1 MSDGVNVGAL
11 FATLKLDKSP
21 FEKAVGSAGGL
32 FGSLAGFAV
41 KGAAIVGGALIG
53 TGIAA
58 SRNADEQERAWARVE
73 AIYGSQAQGLDAYSE
88 KMARAWGV
96 EDDAIEINLAK
107 YGAWG
112 KNVGLTTKQ
121 SADGAK
127 ALAERASQISLAT
140 GKSFQDV
147 FDALFK
153 GQQGMT
159 RGLKEYGVVIGKADL
174 VEEARRLHLIKGN
187 QQLTER
193 SAAIARANIILRQT
207 ASYTK
212 VAAEQEGG
220 LVIQQRR
227 LGEVVD
233 EVMDTIGIAFE
244 KVALAVLP
252 SLVDAGR
259 GFADWVGSNMPT
271 IQRIIEG
278 IVRGIGAAFGF
289 LTNQVFPR
297 VASVIAWL
305 STNVLPGLERAFGVI
320 TNEVIPALI
329 GGTDTAAAT
338 IGPVLGE
345 AFAFIAN
352 TVIPALA
359 DAFAF
364 VATNVIPTLQAAF
377 ASFVENVLPVL
388 QAAFNAIV
396 TDVLPALANGFNL
409 LTTEVIPAISA
420 AISWIATNILPPLSE
435 AFTVIA
441 ETIIPILAEA
451 FNTVVNVIRDNWPTI
466 SSIAETVGNA
476 VKTAVEGISA
486 VIKVVAPVITW
497 LAQTIFPILGAAA
510 GILLHVIDGAFKA
523 IGVVWNAAW
532 DIAKGVAGGIG
543 AAFGALVGVFTTVG
557 SAISGVFRGSMN
569 FLIGIV
575 NGIIGAVDSI
585 QVHIGRIG
593 LDTPLGWVGV
603 GPFDWPGLQIPRLAY
618 LAQGGVVTAPTLA
631 MLGEGRGR
639 EAVIPL
645 DDPRVADLLGR
656 GTARGGD
663 RYYQLTVQGD
673 VRAKDEPSVLT
684 TLQRMAEV
692 GG

>member
-1 MSDGVNVGAL
+1 MADGVSVGSL
-11 FATLKLDKSP
+11 FATLKLDESP
-21 FEKAVGSAGGL
+21 FRRSVGSVGGL
-32 FGSLAGFAV
+32 FGGLVGFAT
-41 KGAAIVGGALIG
+41 KGAAIVTGALVG

-58 SRNADEQERAWARVE
+58 SRNADEQERAWARVS
-73 AIYGSQAQGLDAYSE
+73 AIYGAQAKGLDDYSE

-127 ALAERASQISLAT
+127 ALAERAAQISLAT

-159 RGLKEYGVVIGKADL
+159 RGLKEYGVVIGKTDL

-193 SAAIARANIILRQT
+193 QAAIARANIILRQT

-212 VAAEQEGG
+212 VAADQEGG

-259 GFADWVGSNMPT
+259 NFADWVGANMPA
-271 IQRIIEG
+271 IQRVIEG

-297 VASVIAWL
+297 VAAVIGWL
-305 STNVLPGLERAFGVI
+305 ATNVLPGLERAFDVI
-320 TNEVIPALI
+320 TNEVLPALFASS
-329 GGTDTAAAT
+329 DATASA
-338 IGPVLGE
+338 IGPLFGD

-352 TVIPALA
+352 TVIPAVA
-359 DAFAF
+359 DAFAII
-364 VATNVIPTLQAAF
+364 ATQVLPALRAAF
-377 ASFVENVLPVL
+377 ASFVENALPVL
-388 QAAFNAIV
+388 QAAFQAIV
-396 TDVLPALANGFNL
+396 TDVLPALANGFDL

-435 AFTVIA
+435 AFTAIA
-441 ETIIPILAEA
+441 ENVIPILAAA
-451 FNTVVNVIRDNWPTI
+451 FNTVVDVIRDNWPTI
-466 SSIAETVGNA
+466 SSIAESVGGA
-476 VKTAVEGISA
+476 VKTAVDVISA
-486 VIKVVAPVITW
+486 VIKAAAPVIRW
-497 LAQTIFPILGAAA
+497 LAETIFPVLGAAA
-510 GILLHVIDGAFKA
+510 GVLLHVIDGAFKA

-532 DIAKGVAGGIG
+532 DIAKGVAKGIG
-543 AAFGALVGVFTTVG
+543 DAFSALTGVFNTVG

-575 NGIIGAVDSI
+575 NGIIRAVDSI

-593 LDTPLGWVGV
+593 LDTPAGFIGV
-603 GPFDWPGLQIPRLAY
+603 GPFDWNGLQIPQLRY

-631 MLGEGRGR
+631 MIGEGNRR

-645 DDPRVADLLGR
+645 DDPRFR
-656 GTARGGD
+656 GLFQGGAGGQVI
-663 RYYQLTVQGD
+663 RNYNLTVQGD
-673 VRAKDEPSVLT
+673 LRAPDEASVLT
-684 TLQRMAEV
+684 TLQRLAEV
-692 GG
+692 GA